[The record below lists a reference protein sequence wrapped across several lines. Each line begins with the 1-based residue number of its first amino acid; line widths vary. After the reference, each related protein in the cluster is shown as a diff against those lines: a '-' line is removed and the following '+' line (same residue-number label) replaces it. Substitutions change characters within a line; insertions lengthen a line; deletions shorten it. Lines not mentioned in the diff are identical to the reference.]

1 MKKRLK
7 KAVRFFFEILVKCA
21 ISQIDWNSAWDF
33 FTERCPEFLR
43 MLFGVG
49 G

>member
-33 FTERCPEFLR
+33 VTKYWPEISQVLP
-43 MLFGVG
+43 
-49 G
+49 